1 MQRSPKGFT
10 LIELLIVI
18 VIIGLLAAIAIPK
31 FSSVKAKGYR
41 AQAISDLVSLRT
53 AEETF
58 FADSNRYAHLGEL
71 ETYSSTYGVGVSLI
85 VPSTSSWS
93 ATLTHPHLPGVICGI
108 AIAQANPV
116 NASAGEGEPVCK

>member
-1 MQRSPKGFT
+1 MSPRRKGFT
-10 LIELLIVI
+10 LIELLVVV

-31 FSSVKAKGYR
+31 FSTVKAKGYK

-58 FADSNRYAHLGEL
+58 FADSNRYAKLGEL

-85 VPSTSSWS
+85 SSSTSSWS
-93 ATLTHPHLPGVICGI
+93 ATLTHPHLPGVVCGI
-108 AIAQANPV
+108 AIATPNPV
-116 NASAGEGEPVCK
+116 NAAAGEGEPICK